1 MKGGFSCAQGRSK
14 KITTIYLA
22 GLVLQFLQNQMKP
35 DEDVRQFKFIGNL
48 NLYRLTFLP
57 NQMRTDGD
65 VLAIQI
71 LTFQRPKKNSD

>member
-1 MKGGFSCAQGRSK
+1 MKPDED
-14 KITTIYLA
+14 
-22 GLVLQFLQNQMKP
+22 VWQFKFIGNLNLYCLTFLPNQIKP

>member
-1 MKGGFSCAQGRSK
+1 
-14 KITTIYLA
+14 
-22 GLVLQFLQNQMKP
+22 MKP

-71 LTFQRPKKNSD
+71 LTFQRPKKILTDVLPQP